1 MLSVHNLKAFYGDFQ
16 ALFGIDF
23 EVSQNEVVAVIGA
36 NGAGKST
43 FLRTVCGLLK
53 APRDAVRFEDEPIGG
68 FAPGKIVRRGIA
80 MVPEGR
86 RLFTSLSVEE
96 NLLMGGYARR
106 AGPWEL
112 TSVYKL
118 FPTLEQ
124 KRHVPSPALSGG
136 QQQMVAIGRALMSN
150 PKLLICD
157 EISLGLA
164 PIVVK
169 EIYDALPAI
178 CADGMTVIV
187 VEQDVG
193 VAQRVSSRLY
203 CFQEGRVSLTG
214 RSAELTR
221 DEVSKAYFGV

>member
-1 MLSVHNLKAFYGDFQ
+1 MLSVHNLEAFYGDFQ

-23 EVSQNEVVAVIGA
+23 EVSHGEVVAVIGA

-43 FLRTVCGLLK
+43 FLKTVCGLLK
-53 APRDAVRFEDEPIGG
+53 APRSAVRFEDEPIGG
-68 FAPGKIVRRGIA
+68 LAPGKIVRRGIA

-106 AGPWEL
+106 PGPWNL
-112 TSVYKL
+112 GAVYRL
-118 FPTLEQ
+118 FPILEQ
-124 KRHVPSPALSGG
+124 KRHVPSTALSGG
-136 QQQMVAIGRALMSN
+136 QQQMAAIGRALMSN

-178 CADGMTVIV
+178 CADGMTVIA

-193 VAQRVSSRLY
+193 VAQRVSTRLY
-203 CFQEGRVSLTG
+203 CFQEGRVSLSG

-221 DEVSKAYFGV
+221 EQVSKAYFGV